1 MISIMDPSSDLEF
14 QLYRLKKIMNNKMI
28 KHIIIIAII
37 AIPSILNGQL
47 LSDLYKEVKP
57 SLVVIE
63 TKEEERNIDGHISYR
78 SSQGSGVLISSNGEI
93 LTAAHVVNSAEHI
106 MVTFHDGKR
115 FPAKVVRLASVADVA
130 LIKLI
135 YFDGDYPVA
144 KLGDSDLVGIG
155 DDVFVIGTPFGLEHS
170 LSKGI
175 ISGKSIEKSRME
187 GFTFAEFFQTDAA
200 INHGNSGGPMF
211 NMKGEIIGLVS
222 SIVSESGGFD
232 GIGFAAT
239 INVTKQLVVESDKR
253 RWTGINGVLVD
264 RELARL
270 LNVPQPG
277 GILIQSV
284 VSLSPAFIADL
295 KGGDVPFYLGD
306 KEIIIGGDIILAVN
320 DIPIV
325 SEENIIA
332 LFKSIFLMSEEERS
346 SFKLK
351 VLRAGKVREV
361 LLKFLDE

>member
-1 MISIMDPSSDLEF
+1 MKHLIFAAIISIPGLS
-14 QLYRLKKIMNNKMI
+14 
-28 KHIIIIAII
+28 
-37 AIPSILNGQL
+37 NGQS
-47 LSDLYKEVKP
+47 LSDLYKKVSP
-57 SLVVIE
+57 SVVIIQ
-63 TKEEERNIDGHISYR
+63 TKEEVENPDGHVSYMG
-78 SSQGSGVLISSNGEI
+78 SQGSGVLISDQGEI
-93 LTAAHVVNSAEHI
+93 LTAAHVVNNAEVI
-106 MVTFHDGKR
+106 TVIFHDGKK
-115 FPAKVVRLASVADVA
+115 FPAKVVRLATVADVA
-130 LIKLI
+130 LIKLV
-135 YFDGDYPVA
+135 YYDNHYPVA
-144 KLGDSDLVGIG
+144 KMGDSDLTDVG
-155 DDVFVIGTPFGLEHS
+155 DDVFVIGAPFGLEYS

-175 ISGKSIEKSRME
+175 VSGKSVEKTRME

-211 NMKGEIIGLVS
+211 NIKGEVIGLVS

-239 INVTKQLVVESDKR
+239 INVTKQLVVDSNKR

-284 VSLSPAFIADL
+284 VALSPAFMANL
-295 KGGDVPFYLGD
+295 KGGNVPFHIGD
-306 KEIIIGGDIILAVN
+306 EEISIGGDIILEVN

-332 LFKSIFLMSEEERS
+332 FFKSIFMMNDEERN

-351 VLRAGKVREV
+351 ILRAGKMQDVMLNFV
-361 LLKFLDE
+361 DK